1 MPKNCPELFSPES
14 EIRVPEGAGLSEA
27 RLLARGC
34 RACPLWRHATQTV
47 FGEGGE
53 RANLMLVGEQPG
65 DREDREGRP
74 FVGPA
79 GLLLDRALAEA
90 GIEREKAYVTNVVK
104 HFKFEPRGKARIH
117 KKPNRT
123 EIVACRPW
131 LDIELEIVR
140 PRALVCL
147 GATAAQALIGRE
159 FKITKQRGELVD
171 SPLAPHVMAT
181 LHPSAVLR
189 APDDETRRRQKEE
202 LVSDLKKVA
211 KLIA

>member
-1 MPKNCPELFSPES
+1 
-14 EIRVPEGAGLSEA
+14 
-27 RLLARGC
+27 
-34 RACPLWRHATQTV
+34 
-47 FGEGGE
+47 
-53 RANLMLVGEQPG
+53 MLVGEQPG

-79 GLLLDRALAEA
+79 GLLLDKALGEA
-90 GIEREKAYVTNVVK
+90 GIERGDTYVTNVVK

-131 LDIELEIVR
+131 LDIEIALVK
-140 PRALVCL
+140 PKALVCL
-147 GATAAQALIGRE
+147 GSTAAQALLGSE
-159 FKITKQRGELVD
+159 FRITKQRGELVP
-171 SPLAPHVMAT
+171 SALASYVMAT

-189 APDDETRRRQKEE
+189 APDDETRRRQRQE

-211 KLIA
+211 DLIS